1 MSNNKEDDS
10 VHLDRDI
17 SKPEPRMKKKI
28 KKKII
33 IKKKKTEIKNSNKK
47 EEDNNINEKNVNN
60 DKNEKDDN
68 NVDKIDK
75 IDKAISRQNSLINED
90 IDNKF
95 ENASVEANVPLKI
108 KKQKENNSEDE
119 ENEEESEEEE
129 DEDEEKD
136 EHNKEDKNKNAHKIK
151 EHIQEDPNI
160 KYLKENL
167 KPEYVEKEIQC
178 DLDKETINQLLNE
191 HFEELKKKENEYQA
205 KVAELKSN
213 FDLREQKLV
222 EQVEKLKYDLDFEI
236 RTKIESFS
244 KLEKEKVHKDKIIFT
259 LSSTNEKLRKNLTQL
274 SEQVETLFN
283 QLTSTKKILNKKENN
298 EKEASNKENLIK
310 SKDKELKNALTL
322 VQILSKD
329 NAKLKNELDNYGEYS
344 VKLSLQDKIKLKDE
358 EIAKLN
364 SEIKLLK
371 KEKAPS
377 EINTKN
383 ENEIVTLKNEITQLR
398 KDIQVHKESNRLLR
412 QRCDLYQKDSREN
425 SNKKLASS
433 SSAINIKTKN
443 ITPITRFKQKDNSA
457 NTSLLLPTTATKSFY
472 SLFNDEERA
481 CLLKLFKTKENFE
494 LFNKK
499 ITVLESYRNSNDNLM
514 KSSMKQ
520 LQNLLASKEEQIEY
534 LSLKC
539 KENEIKLRISHNTMN
554 EGKNTVKI
562 YQRRN
567 NEMQN
572 FIDDLLKN
580 IQAQEEQIKI
590 LHEKISILEHNKQ
603 ITEQVKKKEKQIDL
617 DEIINNDK
625 KVVEN
630 KKNSEIR
637 KIEKIQSNN
646 NSISFTKKENDPINK
661 EESLKSVINQNKKD
675 EQEKEKEEKVEN
687 LIPTKEILVL
697 NNEPNNVE
705 IDEISI
711 KPKKRKIV
719 KKKVEKR
726 TENENVKSGQI
737 KCEKL
742 KQIESII

>member
-1 MSNNKEDDS
+1 MSNNKEDDP

-33 IKKKKTEIKNSNKK
+33 IKKEKTEIKNSKK

-90 IDNKF
+90 KDNKF
-95 ENASVEANVPLKI
+95 ENASVEINEPLKI

-119 ENEEESEEEE
+119 ENEEESEEED
-129 DEDEEKD
+129 DEDEE
-136 EHNKEDKNKNAHKIK
+136 EHNKEDKNKDAHKMK

-167 KPEYVEKEIQC
+167 KPEYVEKKIQC
-178 DLDKETINQLLNE
+178 DMDKETINQLLNE

-213 FDLREQKLV
+213 FDLREQELV

-236 RTKIESFS
+236 KTKIESFS
-244 KLEKEKVHKDKIIFT
+244 KLEKEKVHKDKIIST

-283 QLTSTKKILNKKENN
+283 QLTSTKKILSKKEKN
-298 EKEASNKENLIK
+298 EKETSNKENLIK
-310 SKDKELKNALTL
+310 SKEKELKNAMTL

-329 NAKLKNELDNYGEYS
+329 NAKLKKELDNYGEYS
-344 VKLSLQDKIKLKDE
+344 VKLNLQDKIKLKDE

-364 SEIKLLK
+364 FEIKLLK
-371 KEKAPS
+371 KEKDPN
-377 EINTKN
+377 EINSQN

-412 QRCDLYQKDSREN
+412 QRCDLYQKGSREN

-443 ITPITRFKQKDNSA
+443 ITPIVTRFKQKDNSA
-457 NTSLLLPTTATKSFY
+457 NTSLLLPTAATKSFY

-481 CLLKLFKTKENFE
+481 CLLKLFKTKENFD

-539 KENEIKLRISHNTMN
+539 KENEMKLRISHNTMN

-580 IQAQEEQIKI
+580 IQTQEEQIKI
-590 LHEKISILEHNKQ
+590 LHEKISIMEHNKQ
-603 ITEQVKKKEKQIDL
+603 ITEQVKKKQIDL

-630 KKNSEIR
+630 KKNNEIR

-646 NSISFTKKENDPINK
+646 NSISYKKIENDPINK
-661 EESLKSVINQNKKD
+661 EEKSKSVINQNKND
-675 EQEKEKEEKVEN
+675 NQEKEQNKEEIVDN

-711 KPKKRKIV
+711 KPQKRKIV

-726 TENENVKSGQI
+726 TENGGVKSGQI